1 MQRYPILIVD
11 CWAPWCGPCVM
22 VAPII
27 EELAADHKGKI
38 VFGKLNTDENEK
50 IMREYNIMSIP
61 TLLIFKNGRLID
73 RSIGAMPKTDLER
86 EITKHL

>member
-1 MQRYPILIVD
+1 
-11 CWAPWCGPCVM
+11 M

-27 EELAADHKGKI
+27 AELANEYHGKI
-38 VFGKLNTDENEK
+38 VFGKLNTDENQE

-61 TLLIFKNGRLID
+61 TLLIFKNGNLVD
-73 RSIGAMPKTDLER
+73 RSVGAMPKKELEP